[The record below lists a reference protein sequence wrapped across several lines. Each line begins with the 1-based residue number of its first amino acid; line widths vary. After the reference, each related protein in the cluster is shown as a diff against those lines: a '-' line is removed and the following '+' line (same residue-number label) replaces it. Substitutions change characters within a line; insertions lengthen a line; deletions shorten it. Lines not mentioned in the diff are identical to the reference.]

1 MASPLASFC
10 IRNLEVFQPF
20 RCLPGVFMQCRTHA
34 KKSGGHG
41 KNQGKPRKGKRLGMK
56 RYEGEHVIP
65 GTVLFRQWKH
75 KVKFH
80 PGENVG
86 VGKDWTLYAL
96 AEGFVKYKRELLEP
110 YAWGYGPQNKFHEK
124 KFIHVIQ
131 KQPFIGPK
139 LVPAHDVYKI
149 SER

>member
-1 MASPLASFC
+1 
-10 IRNLEVFQPF
+10 
-20 RCLPGVFMQCRTHA
+20 
-34 KKSGGHG
+34 
-41 KNQGKPRKGKRLGMK
+41 MK

-110 YAWGYGPQNKFHEK
+110 YAWGYGLQDKFHEK